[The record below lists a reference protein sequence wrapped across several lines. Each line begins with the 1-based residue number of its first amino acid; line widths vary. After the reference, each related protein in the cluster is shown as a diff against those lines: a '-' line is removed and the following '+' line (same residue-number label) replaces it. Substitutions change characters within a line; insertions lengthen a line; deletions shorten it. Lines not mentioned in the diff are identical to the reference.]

1 MKKIL
6 FPTDFSDCAAHAF
19 RYVQELAS
27 GLGATVDLLHVFH
40 LPIGDASSVPPEYIQ
55 EMLDDMEAKALEE
68 LDSFCAD
75 YAGRPTLGSR
85 RAVYGLFTPVEITD
99 HAQEG
104 GYDLIA
110 MGTKGE
116 RGALEKMM
124 GSVTTDVMMKAA
136 CPVLA
141 IPGDAEYRPVGH
153 IAYATDFEPTEE
165 HAVGELM
172 TLAAKLGA
180 QVHFAHVNTGSKGG
194 VIEQVATEK
203 EYPYHFTDFS
213 VINNPSVLDGLDDYI
228 RQRQIDWLAVYI
240 PRRRLWERL
249 FHSSFTKKMTFHT
262 GIPLLVFHG

>member
-1 MKKIL
+1 
-6 FPTDFSDCAAHAF
+6 
-19 RYVQELAS
+19 
-27 GLGATVDLLHVFH
+27 
-40 LPIGDASSVPPEYIQ
+40 
-55 EMLDDMEAKALEE
+55 
-68 LDSFCAD
+68 
-75 YAGRPTLGSR
+75 
-85 RAVYGLFTPVEITD
+85 
-99 HAQEG
+99 
-104 GYDLIA
+104 

-203 EYPYHFTDFS
+203 EYPYQFTDFS

-228 RQRQIDWLAVYI
+228 RQRQIDWLAVNI

-249 FHSSFTKKMTFHT
+249 FHSSFTKKMTFHA